1 MTPVSGSTYA
11 ATDVS
16 KVPATIQLK
25 NCASITSP
33 DATRENSMHEA
44 TNDPASAGTAIQCA
58 WRPMIR
64 PKHMLRSA
72 PTSGKRGIS
81 QTEVGT
87 GSC

>member
-16 KVPATIQLK
+16 KGAR
-25 NCASITSP
+25 
-33 DATRENSMHEA
+33 D
-44 TNDPASAGTAIQCA
+44 DPAEERRVDHLARRDAREQHARGDERSGERGHRDPVRC
-58 WRPMIR
+58 WPMIR

-72 PTSGKRGIS
+72 PTSGKRRIS
-81 QTEVGT
+81 QTGVGT